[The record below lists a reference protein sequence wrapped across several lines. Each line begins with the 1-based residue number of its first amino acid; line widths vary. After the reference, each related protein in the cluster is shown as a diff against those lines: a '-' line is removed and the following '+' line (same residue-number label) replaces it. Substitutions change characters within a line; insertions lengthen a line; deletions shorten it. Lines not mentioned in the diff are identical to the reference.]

1 MIYKNQVTYFPNF
14 FLIGI
19 VFFFILYPLWAFV
32 QEDMHMH
39 PVKEKK
45 ETSKTIDS
53 LQLPVKVDVKPKALD
68 YEISQRLENILKSTD
83 WFMDPYV
90 KVKDGVVF
98 LEGKTRTDEYK
109 KWAGELAHNTQ
120 DTVAVVNHIHVMA
133 PSIFDFQ
140 PIIAGLHEQWHSL
153 LRTIPSIIFGL
164 LILLI
169 TWVAVKSITFLVRLF
184 LKNRLK
190 NPLLRRVVV
199 WGVGLGVFLTGLY
212 TVFHLMG
219 LTDIAL
225 TIIGGTGLLG
235 IILGIAFKDI
245 TENLLASIF
254 LSINNPFHSGDLI
267 EIDGITGYVQSLTI
281 RSTIL
286 ITLEGNYVQ
295 IPNAKVYKSNI
306 RNYTSNSNRRE
317 DFIIGIG
324 YGCAISDAQ
333 EVALKILK
341 EHPAILS
348 DPEPWVLVDNL
359 SSATVNLRIYFWLDG
374 KKHSWLKVRSSVIR
388 LIKRAFQLGGISMPD
403 EGRERVFPDGIVV
416 RMISQKT
423 EKQEKGKPVIADAIN
438 DNEKKEI
445 VATAAEGK
453 LNSEAEG
460 IKEQALK
467 SRTPEEGSNL
477 LKKET
482 SGILK
487 SS

>member
-1 MIYKNQVTYFPNF
+1 MIYKNPVTYFSNI
-14 FLIGI
+14 FLTIV
-19 VFFFILYPLWAFV
+19 VFFFILCPVSAFV
-32 QEDMHMH
+32 QEDIH
-39 PVKEKK
+39 PLKEKK
-45 ETSKTIDS
+45 ETSKTTDS

-68 YEISQRLENILKSTD
+68 HEISQRLENILKSTN
-83 WFMDPYV
+83 WFLDPIV
-90 KVKDGVVF
+90 NVKDGVVF
-98 LEGKTRTDEYK
+98 LEGTTRADEYK

-120 DTVAVVNHIHVMA
+120 DTVAVVNQIQVMA
-133 PSIFDFQ
+133 PSISDFQ
-140 PIIAGLHEQWHSL
+140 PIIAGLLEQWRSL

-164 LILLI
+164 LILVI
-169 TWVAVKSITFLVRLF
+169 TWFAVKGITFLARLF
-184 LKNRLK
+184 LKSRLK
-190 NPLLRRVVV
+190 NLLLQKVII
-199 WGVGLGVFLTGLY
+199 WGIGLGISLIGLY

-225 TIIGGTGLLG
+225 TVIGGTGLLG

-254 LSINNPFHSGDLI
+254 LSVNNPFHGGDLI
-267 EIDGITGYVQSLTI
+267 EIDGITGYVQRLTI

-306 RNYTSNSNRRE
+306 RNYTSNPNRRE
-317 DFIIGIG
+317 DFIIGIS

-333 EVALKILK
+333 EIVLKILK
-341 EHPAILS
+341 EHPAVLS

-359 SSATVNLRIYFWLDG
+359 SSTTVNLRIYFWLDG

-388 LIKRAFQLGGISMPD
+388 LIKRAFQAGGITMPD

-416 RMISQKT
+416 RMISQKAEKLEKDKTGKANAPQDT
-423 EKQEKGKPVIADAIN
+423 EKTA
-438 DNEKKEI
+438 I

-460 IKEQALK
+460 IKEQALQ

-477 LKKET
+477 LKKST
-482 SGILK
+482 
-487 SS
+487 